1 MSELLPLETLTRD
14 AGIRP
19 CFELAAP
26 NPILGKTAFLRL
38 PLADDWKYETDPTAM
53 QVERN
58 LILRDRMWVTRGKAQ
73 VVAVHSSGARFE
85 ISLRVKPWKPSAG
98 SDSAHA
104 RPYEQNPQQ
113 APDELKVSSSVLGRL
128 RLAARPGC
136 EKRLIIR
143 CRLTERQIEIGWRTA
158 RSNSLTK
165 PTEAGDDL
173 ERLIAT
179 CECH

>member
-1 MSELLPLETLTRD
+1 MSELPPLETLTRD

-26 NPILGKTAFLRL
+26 SPILGKTAFLRL
-38 PLADDWKYETDPTAM
+38 PLADDWKYEVVPAAM

-73 VVAVHSSGARFE
+73 VIAVHSSGARFE
-85 ISLRVKPWKPSAG
+85 ISLSVKPWKSSAG
-98 SDSAHA
+98 SDCTQA
-104 RPYEQNPQQ
+104 RSYEQDPQQ
-113 APDELKVSSSVLGRL
+113 APDERKVSSSVLGRL

-136 EKRLIIR
+136 EKRFILR

-158 RSNSLTK
+158 RSNALTK

-179 CECH
+179 CQCH

>member
-73 VVAVHSSGARFE
+73 CVAVHSSGARFE
-85 ISLRVKPWKPSAG
+85 IRLCVKPWKRSVR
-98 SDSAHA
+98 SDSA
-104 RPYEQNPQQ
+104 RERCQEQTL
-113 APDELKVSSSVLGRL
+113 AKAEDERDLRASIFGRL
-128 RLAARPGC
+128 RLAPRSVS
-136 EKRLIIR
+136 ERRLRIR
-143 CRLTERQIEIGWRTA
+143 CHHTERQIEIEWRLA
-158 RSNSLTK
+158 KGSPGQPSVG
-165 PTEAGDDL
+165 ADL
-173 ERLIAT
+173 ETLLQASQ
-179 CECH
+179 CH